1 MIVYSAFNGYS
12 GGHLALD
19 RADRKVTK
27 MYISEIDKYCNAV
40 TRYHYPDSVFLGDI
54 NNVNYKD
61 ISFQIVGKDNFIKF
75 LNGYTTDRASNFG
88 RYKFFRTYSEVDKF
102 LSKRKESK

>member
-1 MIVYSAFNGYS
+1 MPYLNNHFHVYDQ
-12 GGHLALD
+12 H
-19 RADRKVTK
+19 
-27 MYISEIDKYCNAV
+27 
-40 TRYHYPDSVFLGDI
+40 
-54 NNVNYKD
+54 KD

-88 RYKFFRTYSEVDKF
+88 RYKFFRTYSEIDKF